1 MSGTQSMNPITP
13 RGRLRIIVRRAGLSY
28 DRVATMMGYS
38 HGSGVQEFFNPKNP
52 KPIPSRI
59 IDKMLP
65 ILVGRGDPPI
75 KREEVFALLPEPLHE
90 LLPLETADALAAST
104 RLLERLFV
112 EPSLSEDLR
121 REIAERVLANA
132 RALKTEGGR

>member
-1 MSGTQSMNPITP
+1 
-13 RGRLRIIVRRAGLSY
+13 
-28 DRVATMMGYS
+28 MMGYS